1 MADKPSLPPGVVRRL
16 VKTHLAQLAAA
27 GGGGEDKKEV
37 VVQKD
42 ALGALAAS
50 SEIFIH
56 FLTDSANA
64 LCHDAKR
71 QTVSAEDVLKALEEA
86 DLGDYVGPLRESLA
100 GACAGELSG
109 GRGGARSPFPPMRS
123 FSSPPRAAFKASAA
137 SKGKRKA
144 EAAPTGGEGGEGAPA
159 EEAAEEVEE
168 AEEAEEA
175 EEVVEAEK

>member
-64 LCHDAKR
+64 LSHDAKR

-86 DLGDYVGPLRESLA
+86 DLGDYVGPLWESLA

-109 GRGGARSPFPPMRS
+109 GRGARARPSR
-123 FSSPPRAAFKASAA
+123 PRAHSLPRLAQPSRPAPRRRAS
-137 SKGKRKA
+137 GRRRLRLL
-144 EAAPTGGEGGEGAPA
+144 EGRGERARPRRMRRRRWRRPRRLRRLRR
-159 EEAAEEVEE
+159 
-168 AEEAEEA
+168 
-175 EEVVEAEK
+175 